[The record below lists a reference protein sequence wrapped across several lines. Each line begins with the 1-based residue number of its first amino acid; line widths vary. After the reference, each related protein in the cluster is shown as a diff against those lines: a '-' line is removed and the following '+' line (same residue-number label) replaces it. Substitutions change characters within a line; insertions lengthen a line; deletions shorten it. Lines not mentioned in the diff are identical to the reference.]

1 MKQLDVK
8 IKDLK
13 LIAEGGEGF
22 VYEYKQNYVVKI
34 YKPDVVDLRSKEI
47 RAKLLMKTTL
57 PDEVIKP
64 LDLVTDNSGKFI
76 GIVMQKVDGED
87 FKKLS
92 NKKYVTSNNINTKD
106 VLQFL
111 ERFWEIIK
119 ELHRNNIYIGDLND
133 QNVQF
138 NLKSRKIFLIDC
150 DSWTIG
156 TEKCQ
161 VAMDMFKDPQ
171 LVKDNFNE
179 QTDIYSFCILAW
191 KSLTR
196 IHPFGG
202 VMNPDVSLIDRMKK
216 RISVIDN
223 QKVVI
228 PRTTKTWKNLSP
240 QMVDGFKKVF
250 ESGDRSFGEY
260 ISEMLGNLTYCKK
273 DDDYYFGE
281 FSSCPLCDASA
292 KIIAK
297 AILSGV
303 ENGFKIAKILKD
315 KDVKM
320 VFSSTIY
327 LNNND
332 EVVDIESGTK
342 VKKSKGIFLFNDSG
356 EYIRYDNNCIQLK
369 SKGQDTII
377 PIKRGSHVVAD
388 SNKFY
393 YISDNSFFTSME
405 ILSSGVGAKTFQ
417 KCSNNVYF
425 NVESEKYCI
434 VNIYDGKL
442 IINIDGYFTTIDFNK
457 KIRNSAQI
465 YDSIL
470 DRWLILIED
479 TSSIYHS
486 YVVDKN
492 EIKWSSNKVT
502 YKCEVTNVDFDRGVI
517 YIPVAGA
524 IRGFNYKTFNYKDF
538 SCSVVDSSSKLIKK
552 NNQFVIV
559 NDDNI
564 YRFYK

>member
-1 MKQLDVK
+1 
-8 IKDLK
+8 
-13 LIAEGGEGF
+13 
-22 VYEYKQNYVVKI
+22 
-34 YKPDVVDLRSKEI
+34 
-47 RAKLLMKTTL
+47 
-57 PDEVIKP
+57 
-64 LDLVTDNSGKFI
+64 
-76 GIVMQKVDGED
+76 
-87 FKKLS
+87 
-92 NKKYVTSNNINTKD
+92 
-106 VLQFL
+106 
-111 ERFWEIIK
+111 
-119 ELHRNNIYIGDLND
+119 LND

-156 TEKCQ
+156 TEKCK
-161 VAMDMFKDPQ
+161 VAMDMFKDPH

-216 RISVIDN
+216 GISVIDN

-240 QMVDGFKKVF
+240 QMIDGFKKVF
-250 ESGDRSFGEY
+250 ESGDRLFGEY
-260 ISEMLGNLTYCKK
+260 ISEMLSNLTYCKK

-292 KIIAK
+292 KIISK

-315 KDVKM
+315 EDVKM

-327 LNNND
+327 LNKDD

-342 VKKSKGIFLFNDSG
+342 VKKEKGIFLFNSAG
-356 EYIRYDNNCIQLK
+356 EYIRHDRTNIHLK
-369 SKGQDTII
+369 CKGQDTIL
-377 PIKRGSHVVAD
+377 PIKRGSYVVAD
-388 SNKFY
+388 SDKFY
-393 YISDNSFFTSME
+393 YISDNDFFTSME
-405 ILSSGVGAKTFQ
+405 ILSSGIGTKTFQ
-417 KCSNNVYF
+417 KCSNNVHF
-425 NVESEKYCI
+425 NVESGKYCI
-434 VNIYDGKL
+434 LNIYDGKL

-457 KIRNSAQI
+457 KIRNSAQV
-465 YDSIL
+465 YDSTL

-479 TSSIYHS
+479 DSSVYHS
-486 YVVDKN
+486 YVIDKN

-524 IRGFNYKTFNYKDF
+524 IRGFNYKTLNYKDF